1 MTKIISVHDKVSS
14 SSSSKEQTFQK
25 DLNDL
30 TNNLEEK
37 LSQDV
42 DTELSSITLMEKL
55 LRDIKS

>member
-1 MTKIISVHDKVSS
+1 MTKIISVQDKVSS

-30 TNNLEEK
+30 TKNLEEK

-42 DTELSSITLMEKL
+42 DTELSGITLMEKL